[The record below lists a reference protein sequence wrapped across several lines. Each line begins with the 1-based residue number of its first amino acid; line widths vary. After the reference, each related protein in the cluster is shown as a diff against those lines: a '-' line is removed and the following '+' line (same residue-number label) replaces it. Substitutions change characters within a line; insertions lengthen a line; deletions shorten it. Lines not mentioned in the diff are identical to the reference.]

1 MSALLRGLLSIRLL
15 PFLLLSILLLS
26 ILLGLALFSGAA
38 QANPVEDAQRRAL
51 EDLRRRV
58 ANQVQLSAYDML
70 DQLVYEMTQAPPFD
84 QPTLVFLADMTVP
97 IGLGTG
103 LEGLLENHLS
113 SVLLGNPSSRLTLAH
128 CPSCTAMVL
137 QSGPAGTIVSRGLD
151 NPEALAKLGGAEGRH
166 GLYIDFAAEGAW
178 LVLRARI
185 TKLTPDLPIVWSKT
199 LTSAAG
205 APSLLRQPTA
215 LKSAAD
221 ARQEYLDALNDRR
234 PIAVP
239 IRFTLRSYEISDDS
253 GTAPPPVLWLQ
264 SGFEFALTQAHE
276 WLASLVL
283 GFAWLPEA
291 YDGVMIQARMS
302 RLISGTERSLTA
314 PDLYLFLGGALM
326 TLNGPAIAPFATDNF
341 DQLRQQAQGSLDTR
355 ATFGG
360 LHLGFELRVGNRL
373 GASVFLENM
382 PAYNGTT
389 RMGTFL
395 SNDIIE
401 FHSFGAE
408 VSLWF

>member
-1 MSALLRGLLSIRLL
+1 MIRR
-15 PFLLLSILLLS
+15 ILLLTFA
-26 ILLGLALFSGAA
+26 LLGGAHA
-38 QANPVEDAQRRAL
+38 DPVEDAQRRSL

-58 ANQVQLSAYDML
+58 ANQVQLTAYDLL

-84 QPTLVFLADMTVP
+84 QPTLVFIADMTVP

-113 SVLLGNPSSRLTLAH
+113 SLVLANPQSRLTLAH

-137 QSGPAGTIVSRGLD
+137 QSGPKGTIVSRGVD
-151 NPEALAKLGGAEGRH
+151 NPEALAKLGGADGRH

-199 LTSAAG
+199 LSSAAG
-205 APSLLRQPTA
+205 TPSLLRQPTA
-215 LKSAAD
+215 LKSAAA
-221 ARQEYLDALNDRR
+221 ARTEYLDALNSRS
-234 PIAVP
+234 PITVP
-239 IRFTLRSYEISDDS
+239 IRFTLRTYEISEES
-253 GTAPPPVLWLQ
+253 GTAPPPVIWLQ
-264 SGFEFALTQAHE
+264 SGFEFALTQAQE
-276 WLASLVL
+276 WLASMVL

-291 YDGVMIQARMS
+291 YDGVMIQTRMS
-302 RLISGTERSLTA
+302 RLISGTERSLTG
-314 PDLYLFLGGALM
+314 PDVYMFLGGALM
-326 TLNGPAIAPFATDNF
+326 TLNGPAIAPFTTDNF
-341 DQLRQQAQGSLDTR
+341 DQLRQQAANSLDTR

-373 GASVFLENM
+373 GAAVFLENM
-382 PAYNGTT
+382 PAYNDTT
-389 RMGTFL
+389 RIGTFL
-395 SNDIIE
+395 SNNIIE
-401 FHSFGAE
+401 IHSFGAE

>member
-1 MSALLRGLLSIRLL
+1 MTKLLRRIL
-15 PFLLLSILLLS
+15 PVLLLLT
-26 ILLGLALFSGAA
+26 AVVHAD
-38 QANPVEDAQRRAL
+38 PVEDAQQRAL

-58 ANQVQLSAYDML
+58 ANQVQLAAYDLL
-70 DQLVYEMTQAPPFD
+70 DQLVYETTQAPPFD

-113 SVLLGNPSSRLTLAH
+113 SLLLSNPSSRLTLAH
-128 CPSCTAMVL
+128 CPSCTAMML
-137 QSGPAGTIVSRGLD
+137 HSGPKGTIVSRGLD

-221 ARQEYLDALNDRR
+221 ARQEYLDALNGRS
-234 PIAVP
+234 AFTVP
-239 IRFTLRSYEISDDS
+239 IRFTLRTYEISEDS
-253 GTAPPPVLWLQ
+253 GTAPPPVIWFQ
-264 SGFEFALTQAHE
+264 SGFEFALTQAQE
-276 WLASLVL
+276 WIASMVL

-291 YDGVMIQARMS
+291 YDGVMIQTRMN
-302 RLISGTERSLTA
+302 RLISGTERSLTG

-326 TLNGPAIAPFATDNF
+326 TLNGPAVAPFATDNF

-360 LHLGFELRVGNRL
+360 LHLGLELRVGNRL

-382 PAYNGTT
+382 PAYNDTT
-389 RMGTFL
+389 RIGTFL
-395 SNDIIE
+395 SNSLIE
-401 FHSFGAE
+401 IHSFGAE